1 MKRRTIL
8 QAGLGLAIGSP
19 LLAAMRREKLDA
31 VANVL
36 KQGTESGLIDAAA
49 IYVQQGD
56 TKFSRSFGAA
66 KTENAVFLLASI
78 SKPISIAAVMTL
90 FDRGLFHLDDP
101 VRKFIPEFTASGRDK
116 VTMRQLMTH
125 VSGLPDQLPQNA
137 ELRSRHAGLA
147 EFVEAAIRT
156 PLLFTPGSR
165 YSYSSMAILLATE
178 VAQRISRKSIASLV
192 DETVFGP
199 LEMKHSALGVGRL
212 NFESLMR
219 CQVENAAPESGAGN
233 PATKDWN
240 WNSRYWRSFG
250 APWGGAH
257 GSAADV
263 ARFLDAFL
271 NPQGKLLKPDT
282 ARSMI
287 TNHNPASI
295 RPRGLGFDL
304 GKGIAGPYLSDNAF
318 GHGGS
323 TGTLCWADPKT
334 DSIFVV
340 LTTLP
345 SNAADPHPREVT
357 SRLFGEAVGS

>member
-19 LLAAMRREKLDA
+19 LLAAMNLEKIDA

-36 KQGTESGLIDAAA
+36 MQGTESGSLDAASL
-49 IYVQQGD
+49 YVQQGA

-66 KTENAVFLLASI
+66 KTEDAVFLLASI

-90 FDRGLFHLDDP
+90 FDRGLFQLDDP
-101 VRKFIPEFTASGRDK
+101 VRKFIPEFTADGRDK
-116 VTMRQLMTH
+116 ITMRQLMTH
-125 VSGLPDQLPQNA
+125 VSGLPDQLPENA
-137 ELRSRHAGLA
+137 ELRSRHAELD
-147 EFVEAAIRT
+147 EFIEAAIRT
-156 PLLFTPGSR
+156 PLLFAPGSR

-178 VAQRISRKSIASLV
+178 VVQRISGTSIAALV
-192 DETVFGP
+192 DETVLGP
-199 LEMKHSALGVGRL
+199 LEMKHSALGIGRL
-212 NFESLMR
+212 DFASLMR
-219 CQVENAAPESGAGN
+219 CQVENSAPESGAGD

-240 WNSRYWRSFG
+240 WNSRYWRILG

-257 GSAADV
+257 GSAPDV
-263 ARFLDAFL
+263 ARFLSEFL
-271 NPQGKLLKPDT
+271 HPQGKWLKPET
-282 ARSMI
+282 MQSMI
-287 TNHNPASI
+287 SNHNPAGL

-304 GKGIAGPYLSDNAF
+304 GKRLAGPYLSDRAF

-334 DSIFVV
+334 DTIFVI

-345 SNAADPHPREVT
+345 SNAAKLHPREIA
-357 SRLFGEAVGS
+357 SRLVGEAVG